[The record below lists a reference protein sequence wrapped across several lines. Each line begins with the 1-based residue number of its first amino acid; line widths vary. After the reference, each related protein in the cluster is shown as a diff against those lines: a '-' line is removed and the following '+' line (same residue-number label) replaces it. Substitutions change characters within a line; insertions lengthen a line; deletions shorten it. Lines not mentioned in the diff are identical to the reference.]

1 MSNSFG
7 TLFRWTTFGESHGPG
22 LGVVIEG
29 CPAGITLDLNE
40 LQKQL
45 NRRRPGQ
52 KDSVTGEVLVTSRD
66 EADQLEILS
75 GVFEGKT
82 LGTPISCLVRNQ
94 NQRSQDYEKMAA
106 RPGHADDVWK
116 NKFGHS
122 DPRGGGRSS
131 GRETLSRVIAG
142 AMAQQLVQTV
152 YPQIRLVGFVKSI
165 YNMELNEQELKN
177 LAEQR
182 DSKQEYVDSF
192 SARFPTRQH
201 DVATLL
207 AQAKEAGE
215 SYGGVVEVW
224 IEGVPK
230 GLGEPVFYKMKNVL
244 ASAMMSIGATSGFEI
259 GDGFALAQQKG
270 TDVHRH
276 SDQEQYGGQR
286 GGITTGEKMIFR
298 TAFKPTSSI
307 LDIAKKGRHDPC
319 IVPRAVPVVEAMTWA
334 VLADMILLQKTNT
347 IL

>member
-1 MSNSFG
+1 MGNSFG
-7 TLFRWTTFGESHGPG
+7 TLFRWTTYGESHGPG
-22 LGVVIEG
+22 LGVVIDG
-29 CPAGITLDLNE
+29 CPAGLVLNREE

-52 KDSVTGEVLVTSRD
+52 KDASGDVLVTSRD
-66 EADQLEILS
+66 EADQVEILS
-75 GVFEGKT
+75 GLFEGKT
-82 LGTPISCLVRNQ
+82 LGTPLSFFVRNQ
-94 NQRSQDYEKMAA
+94 NQRSQDYDKMPA
-106 RPGHADDVWK
+106 RAGHADDMWK
-116 NKFGHS
+116 NKFAHS

-131 GRETLSRVIAG
+131 GRETLARVIAG
-142 AMAQQLVQTV
+142 AVAQQLVQAV
-152 YPQIRLVGFVKSI
+152 CPQLRVVGFVKAI
-165 YNMELNEQELKN
+165 HTMELSVQDLKN

-182 DSKQEYVDSF
+182 ISKQEFVDSF

-201 DVATLL
+201 NIATVLT
-207 AQAKEAGE
+207 QAKQAGE

-224 IEGVPK
+224 IEGAPA

-244 ASAMMSIGATSGFEI
+244 ASAMMSIGATCGFEI
-259 GDGFALAQQKG
+259 GDGFSLAKQKG
-270 TDVHRH
+270 TDVHGQ
-276 SDQEQYGGQR
+276 SQQEQYGGQR

-307 LDIAKKGRHDPC
+307 LHVAKQGRHDPC

-347 IL
+347 VL